1 MIPALLIAW
10 KKGIIDM
17 KKNMVKN
24 KIKAL
29 LLATNK
35 TQSDIA
41 KEFNVTKQT
50 FGNKLSRETFK
61 VKDLIML
68 AKATGTTLAF
78 IDKDGIPVAKFD
90 DEDIKKRGS
99 R

>member
-1 MIPALLIAW
+1 MI
-10 KKGIIDM
+10 
-17 KKNMVKN
+17 KN
-24 KIKAL
+24 KIKQL

-35 TQSDIA
+35 TQMDLS
-41 KEFNVTKQT
+41 KEFGITKQT

-61 VKDLIML
+61 IQDLIKI

-78 IDKDGIPVAKFD
+78 IDKDGIPVVRFD
-90 DEDIKKRGS
+90 KEDIKKTGS